1 METQDLHTVRRDSAA
16 WLFFVRVSFV
26 VALVANSLGV
36 AYLPVDPWVRAYLGI
51 GELFLVGSTITMAK
65 ALRDEHEAKTL
76 LSRITEARTSKLLRE
91 FEPS

>member
-1 METQDLHTVRRDSAA
+1 MEEIHAVRRDSAA

-51 GELFLVGSTITMAK
+51 GLLFLVGATITMAK
-65 ALRDEHEAKTL
+65 TLRDEHEAKML
-76 LSRITEARTSKLLRE
+76 LNRITEARTSKLLRDY
-91 FEPS
+91 EPA

>member
-1 METQDLHTVRRDSAA
+1 MEETHAVRRDSAA

-26 VALVANSLGV
+26 VALVANALGV
-36 AYLPVDPWVRAYLGI
+36 AYLPVEPWVRAYLGI

-76 LSRITEARTSKLLRE
+76 LSRITEARTSKLLRDYE
-91 FEPS
+91 SA